1 MKDDGIAEN
10 AIEVARAMIAKTDT
24 QERYEMSQKFL
35 KKIGAS
41 LPQDKKE
48 ILGEDSDLINFLEQE
63 PKGMDIDNA
72 SAFLQAREAE
82 KKKRIRKSAHDQR
95 EELEVDTSEK
105 TNNEILSIGLE
116 GLSKKERHY
125 QAPISFNIRGYLL
138 ALYHHLADRKDSKG
152 NFIWPHEVLQKFVRD
167 RDAIAF
173 RQRREPATSSII
185 RAHRI
190 QQRAPKKYIN
200 KHREDGNFRAVPL
213 EEKKTS
219 EAHRSEIL
227 SSPPVLSNAPG
238 ISHIAREKTMLSLA
252 TIPS

>member
-41 LPQDKKE
+41 LPQEKKE
-48 ILGEDSDLINFLEQE
+48 ILSEDPDLINFLEQE

-138 ALYHHLADRKDSKG
+138 ALYHHLADRKAAKEISYG
-152 NFIWPHEVLQKFVRD
+152 L
-167 RDAIAF
+167 
-173 RQRREPATSSII
+173 T
-185 RAHRI
+185 
-190 QQRAPKKYIN
+190 KYY
-200 KHREDGNFRAVPL
+200 RSL
-213 EEKKTS
+213 
-219 EAHRSEIL
+219 SEIETQSL
-227 SSPPVLSNAPG
+227 SGSVETLPPQASLGLIESNRELRRNILTSIEKMA
-238 ISHIAREKTMLSLA
+238 ISEQFH
-252 TIPS
+252 